1 VAKILVIDDEE
12 EMRHMIRVG
21 LVEHEVIQA
30 SNGVEGLLKAT
41 REKPDLIILDVKMP
55 GIDGFEVCRRLR
67 ADPEM
72 SNIPVIFT
80 TTQNALPSRLEGF
93 DSGADDYVTK
103 PFDLT
108 ELQFRI
114 RAVLRRLAPK
124 TEEMSLTVGDVNLNL
139 LSREV
144 TTSKGTII
152 LTPTEFSLLEY
163 LMRHTGT
170 LLPTSQILEDV
181 WDYPRGV
188 GDPALVRMHIRNL
201 REKLEVN
208 PSQPKFIQTIGRQGY
223 TIKG

>member
-1 VAKILVIDDEE
+1 MAKILVIDDEE
-12 EMRHMIRVG
+12 EMRHMIRIG
-21 LVEHEVIQA
+21 LTGHDVLQA
-30 SNGVEGLLKAT
+30 NSGMEGLLQAS

-67 ADPEM
+67 QDPDLAD
-72 SNIPVIFT
+72 IPVIFT
-80 TTQNALPSRLEGF
+80 TSQDTLPDKWEGF
-93 DSGADDYVTK
+93 EAGADDYLTK

-114 RAVLRRLAPK
+114 RAVLRRLKPP
-124 TEEMSLTVGDVNLNL
+124 TEEMSLSVGDVKLDL

-144 TTSKGTII
+144 TNSRGTTI
-152 LTPTEFSLLEY
+152 LTPTEFTLLEY
-163 LMRHTGT
+163 LMRHTDV

-201 REKLEVN
+201 REKLEED
-208 PSQPKFIQTIGRQGY
+208 PSKPRFIQTIGRQGY
-223 TIKG
+223 TIKA